1 MDNIYVYLAHGC
13 EDLGVA
19 VDDDGYK
26 QEEAQQCVEDE
37 VAVVA
42 LGSRKKHFHDK
53 RVIKLR
59 SDICI

>member
-1 MDNIYVYLAHGC
+1 MDNIYVYLAHGY

-19 VDDDGYK
+19 VDDDGYR

-42 LGSRKKHFHDK
+42 PGPRET
-53 RVIKLR
+53 
-59 SDICI
+59 